1 MSNLEPQPQPLQ
13 YSMTGDT
20 DTTDEAPG
28 RLAEG
33 GELSGNT
40 VPNVE
45 LAMAPAS
52 DVMCR
57 STKTSSNANSFRIE
71 ALLASKEHENNN
83 STGADLSPARSK
95 TNNLDLIADGFNPSD
110 DRHSRS
116 ESTFSSDSCSSIN
129 PGSVE
134 PQDIDDCA
142 MNQMAKSSSPNQHDY
157 LPFYN
162 LCPSQVIFTSN
173 ASTFDTHPAVCNK
186 SIPVD
191 AGNRFHFMQLPQL
204 ELLRHHNIYYPRITE
219 LTGQNSVYG
228 KARRPRTAFTSQQ
241 LLELEKQFKVSKYLS
256 RPKRYEVA
264 NNLLL
269 SETQVKIW
277 FQNRRMKWKRSR
289 KVNESKKYSNNSNN
303 SGSNNNNTTTTNSS
317 SSSSSSSNS
326 STNGS
331 STGSNSNISNHSNGP
346 LGSSNVNS
354 AHNGGGTGGS
364 LLHGSGNKTSTDH
377 QGADG
382 GRPFNRSAG
391 DPGRTDHCASGMV
404 SKLSCILDHPKDKR
418 DSNGTGKQHATA
430 ATAAAAL
437 FVNQQFQQTVG
448 GVGAGSPN
456 DIVGVG
462 PALFACDPPNGL
474 SFRPYVT

>member
-1 MSNLEPQPQPLQ
+1 MDAVSG
-13 YSMTGDT
+13 TG
-20 DTTDEAPG
+20 
-28 RLAEG
+28 
-33 GELSGNT
+33 
-40 VPNVE
+40 
-45 LAMAPAS
+45 S
-52 DVMCR
+52 DVLCR
-57 STKTSSNANSFRIE
+57 TTKTSNNANSFRIE
-71 ALLASKEHENNN
+71 ALLASKEQDAT
-83 STGADLSPARSK
+83 TGQQTSPTLAKDNHSHGDLMG
-95 TNNLDLIADGFNPSD
+95 DGLNGSD
-110 DRHSRS
+110 DRNSRS

-134 PQDIDDCA
+134 PQDMDDCG
-142 MNQMAKSSSPNQHDY
+142 MSQMAKSASPSQHDY

-173 ASTFDTHPAVCNK
+173 AASFDTHPAVCNK

-289 KVNESKKYSNNSNN
+289 KVNESKKYSNSSTGGNSGNANNN
-303 SGSNNNNTTTTNSS
+303 SSSNSSNSS
-317 SSSSSSSNS
+317 SSSSNTSNHGNGTIGSSNAHAGA
-326 STNGS
+326 TQQHNGS
-331 STGSNSNISNHSNGP
+331 SSTGAATGSSASF
-346 LGSSNVNS
+346 GS
-354 AHNGGGTGGS
+354 A
-364 LLHGSGNKTSTDH
+364 NKPSEHD
-377 QGADG
+377 
-382 GRPFNRSAG
+382 GRPLSRQNEAG
-391 DPGRTDHCASGMV
+391 VV
-404 SKLSCILDHPKDKR
+404 SKLSGVLDHPKDKR
-418 DSNGTGKQHATA
+418 DSNGVAGKQHT
-430 ATAAAAL
+430 AAL
-437 FVNQQFQQTVG
+437 FVNQQFQTV
-448 GVGAGSPN
+448 AGSGRGVAGN
-456 DIVGVG
+456 ADDIVGVG
-462 PALFACDPPNGL
+462 SGLFACDPPNGL

>member
-1 MSNLEPQPQPLQ
+1 MSNAEQQQ
-13 YSMTGDT
+13 YNMADT
-20 DTTDEAPG
+20 DTADAANG
-28 RLAEG
+28 RLVEIS
-33 GELSGNT
+33 GEISNT
-40 VPNVE
+40 VSNVE
-45 LAMAPAS
+45 VATGS

-71 ALLASKEHENNN
+71 ALLASKEHENN
-83 STGADLSPARSK
+83 SGTGAELSPTRSK
-95 TNNLDLIADGFNPSD
+95 ANNVDLIGDGFNASE

-142 MNQMAKSSSPNQHDY
+142 MNQIAKSASPNQHDY

-186 SIPVD
+186 GIPVD
-191 AGNRFHFMQLPQL
+191 AANRFHFMQLPQL

-289 KVNESKKYSNNSNN
+289 KVNESKKYNSSAG
-303 SGSNNNNTTTTNSS
+303 SGTNQNTTANSS
-317 SSSSSSSNS
+317 SNSSSNS
-326 STNGS
+326 STS
-331 STGSNSNISNHSNGP
+331 SNSNISNHSNGT
-346 LGSSNVNS
+346 LGSSNVTTS
-354 AHNGGGTGGS
+354 NGSPNGANASGS
-364 LLHGSGNKTSTDH
+364 LLLAGGNKTATDH
-377 QGADG
+377 HD
-382 GRPFNRSAG
+382 GRPCNRTAG
-391 DPGRTDHCASGMV
+391 DPGRGDNCSNGGMV

-418 DSNGTGKQHATA
+418 DSSGTGKQHT
-430 ATAAAAL
+430 TAL
-437 FVNQQFQQTVG
+437 FVNQQQFQTVG
-448 GVGAGSPN
+448 GGSAASPN
-456 DIVGVG
+456 DLVGVG
-462 PALFACDPPNGL
+462 AALFACDPPNGL

>member
-1 MSNLEPQPQPLQ
+1 MSNAEQQQLQ
-13 YSMTGDT
+13 QYNMADT
-20 DTTDEAPG
+20 DTADAANG
-28 RLAEG
+28 RLADS
-33 GELSGNT
+33 GEISNT
-40 VPNVE
+40 VSNVE
-45 LAMAPAS
+45 VAAGS

-71 ALLASKEHENNN
+71 ALLASKEHENN
-83 STGADLSPARSK
+83 SGAGVEHSPTRAK
-95 TNNLDLIADGFNPSD
+95 ANNVDLIGDGFNASE

-142 MNQMAKSSSPNQHDY
+142 MNQIAKSASPSQHDY

-289 KVNESKKYSNNSNN
+289 KVNESKKY
-303 SGSNNNNTTTTNSS
+303 NSS
-317 SSSSSSSNS
+317 TGSGTNQSTTANGSSNSSSNS
-326 STNGS
+326 STS
-331 STGSNSNISNHSNGP
+331 SNSNISNHSNGT
-346 LGSSNVNS
+346 LGSSNVTTS
-354 AHNGGGTGGS
+354 GGAQNGVSNAGGS
-364 LLHGSGNKTSTDH
+364 LLLGGGNKTSTDH
-377 QGADG
+377 HD
-382 GRPFNRSAG
+382 GRPCNRTAG
-391 DPGRTDHCASGMV
+391 EPGRGDNCPSGMA

-418 DSNGTGKQHATA
+418 DSNGTAGSKQHAT
-430 ATAAAAL
+430 TL
-437 FVNQQFQQTVG
+437 FVNQQQFQT
-448 GVGAGSPN
+448 VGAGSATTSPN
-456 DIVGVG
+456 ELVGVG
-462 PALFACDPPNGL
+462 AALFACDPPNGL